1 MKKSLCYSYETFKI
15 IKLYILISSG
25 TECKFTL
32 IYEKQIYIFT
42 FFGPYFIWMFKKI
55 YKKYQER

>member
-15 IKLYILISSG
+15 IKLYKKPKYIDILISSG

-32 IYEKQIYIFT
+32 IYEKQIYIVCFT
-42 FFGPYFIWMFKKI
+42 
-55 YKKYQER
+55 